1 MTMTMTRT
9 MTRVRLGLGLL
20 LVGSSAGCVSRSTG
34 ETEVGVLVCKLAIGC
49 ASKGVQEQLYPP
61 GSTNLFAPFIRD
73 FYTFDTKVQN
83 LQMVASAKSGD
94 RSDRD
99 DLQFKTTD
107 GNDISMDVT
116 VVWTIDTK
124 KIPQILQFVGSSTED
139 VKEKLV
145 RPMARTLV
153 RDVLNE
159 LDSEAVYNS
168 DKRFLKADEARRVL
182 GQALAGFGVNVMQ
195 VILHEHRFAPE
206 YERIIHDRKL
216 AEQRAE
222 QLKSETE
229 AVTQEALRN
238 LETARGGVASEIAKA
253 EGKLKQVTL
262 SADAELYAQ
271 QQNAEALLAERTAK
285 AKAIAKRNEAL
296 RGAGGKAMVKLK
308 IAEALEGKAILLVP
322 SGTPGSGFNKL
333 DVNKLIDAY
342 KDEPPPPPGRSSG
355 AAVGG
360 GASAAA
366 PTDPGN

>member
-1 MTMTMTRT
+1 M
-9 MTRVRLGLGLL
+9 RLAVGLL
-20 LVGSSAGCVSRSTG
+20 ACALLPLGGGCVSRSTG
-34 ETEVGVLVCKLAIGC
+34 ETEVGVLVCKIGLGC
-49 ASKGVQEQLYPP
+49 AKKGVQDQLYPP

-83 LQMVASAKSGD
+83 LEMIASVKEGD
-94 RSDRD
+94 RKVRD

-116 VVWTIDTK
+116 VVWTLDPK
-124 KIPQILQFVGSSTED
+124 LIPKILQEVGVSTDE

-168 DKRFLKADEARRVL
+168 DKRFQKADKGREVL
-182 GQALAGFGVNVMQ
+182 TKALSAFGVNIMQ

-206 YERIIHDRKL
+206 YERVIHDRKL

-229 AVTQEALRN
+229 AVEQEALRN
-238 LETARGGVASEIAKA
+238 LETARGGVASDIAKA
-253 EGKLKQVTL
+253 EGKLKQVSL
-262 SADAELYAQ
+262 SADAAFYAQ

-308 IAEALEGKAILLVP
+308 VAEALDGKSILMVP
-322 SGTPGSGFNKL
+322 GGTAGAGFTKM
-333 DVNKLIDAY
+333 DINKLIDAY
-342 KDEPPPPPGRSSG
+342 KDE
-355 AAVGG
+355 
-360 GASAAA
+360 AA
-366 PTDPGN
+366 PAEATPAPAATP